1 METPDDAQQK
11 VQEVRV
17 HAISL
22 RRPRGKKRTAAPP
35 SPPPVAWTTRV
46 SGGLRSSLS
55 IALEPPRQGW
65 LVALGLSSLAIK
77 GTTHAWT
84 TLVREGTE
92 AETELS
98 RLIDVAARRT
108 GISSSRHAK
117 DSRRSGR

>member
-1 METPDDAQQK
+1 METPDEAQQK

-35 SPPPVAWTTRV
+35 PPLPATWTTRV
-46 SGGLRSSLS
+46 TGGLRNSLS
-55 IALEPPRQGW
+55 VALEPPRQGW

-77 GTTHAWT
+77 GTSHAWT

-92 AETELS
+92 AQTELN
-98 RLIDVAARRT
+98 RLIGDAARRT
-108 GISSSRHAK
+108 GISSSSQAK
-117 DSRRSGR
+117 DTRRSGR